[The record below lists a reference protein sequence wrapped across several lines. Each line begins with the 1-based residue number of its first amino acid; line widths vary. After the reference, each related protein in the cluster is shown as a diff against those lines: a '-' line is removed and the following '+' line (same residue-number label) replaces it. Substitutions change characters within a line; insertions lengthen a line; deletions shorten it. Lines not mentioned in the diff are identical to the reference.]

1 MATALLRGLPRQ
13 DLKQQDLK
21 QQDPREPVCRLLGLF
36 SRTDR
41 CLPTGQLEGLLGELR
56 PQVLQQ

>member
-1 MATALLRGLPRQ
+1 LLRGLPR
-13 DLKQQDLK
+13 QDLK
-21 QQDPREPVCRLLGLF
+21 QQDPREPVCRLLRLF

-41 CLPTGQLEGLLGELR
+41 YLPTGQLEGLLGELQ